1 MIQPA
6 AFTPLDLRAWPRG
19 ETFCYFARMAPTGYS
34 LTVDVDV
41 TRLRKT
47 LRAAGLKF
55 YPAYLWLTT
64 RTLNEQPE
72 FKLAEVE
79 GQLGYYQSLAPF
91 YAIFHPESKTF
102 SMLFTEFDDCF
113 PDFYLACLADQARF
127 GGRTGFLARTDR
139 LPPPNAYTVSCLPWV
154 SFRHFSVQSYG
165 DKPYYFPSLEAGK
178 FFENEG
184 KTLMPLS
191 ITCHHAAA
199 DGWHI
204 ARFLERWQAEA
215 DAFEQYL

>member
-6 AFTPLDLRAWPRG
+6 AFTPLDLRAWPWG

-79 GQLGYYQSLAPF
+79 GQLGYYQS
-91 YAIFHPESKTF
+91 
-102 SMLFTEFDDCF
+102 
-113 PDFYLACLADQARF
+113 
-127 GGRTGFLARTDR
+127 
-139 LPPPNAYTVSCLPWV
+139 N
-154 SFRHFSVQSYG
+154 
-165 DKPYYFPSLEAGK
+165 SLKMREK
-178 FFENEG
+178 
-184 KTLMPLS
+184 
-191 ITCHHAAA
+191 
-199 DGWHI
+199 
-204 ARFLERWQAEA
+204 R
-215 DAFEQYL
+215 